1 MINTLYFWQVTLFLI
16 QDDLDPAS
24 KYFTEMLAMQTTQMK
39 WKKQLVQLKIKT
51 EMLKQEVLKKQL
63 EVPEELEES
72 SDSDGRS
79 WRCLDSFDIGD
90 YPQYFKSVTTI
101 VKKILFRIKV

>member
-1 MINTLYFWQVTLFLI
+1 
-16 QDDLDPAS
+16 
-24 KYFTEMLAMQTTQMK
+24 MQTTQMK

-72 SDSDGRS
+72 SDSD
-79 WRCLDSFDIGD
+79 DEVED
-90 YPQYFKSVTTI
+90 V
-101 VKKILFRIKV
+101 